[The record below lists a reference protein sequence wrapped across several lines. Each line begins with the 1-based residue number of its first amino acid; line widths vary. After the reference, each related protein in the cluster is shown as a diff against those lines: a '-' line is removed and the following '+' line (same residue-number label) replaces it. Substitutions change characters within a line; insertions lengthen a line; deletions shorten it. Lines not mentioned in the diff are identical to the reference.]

1 MNSDNIKASIR
12 KLMKNKQF
20 LAVSLCVVIFACA
33 SIYVYIRY
41 VKPKS
46 KYVDNKEF
54 ITKDQNDEVKS
65 VDLYFFYTSWC
76 PHCKTAF
83 PIWNTLKNDNNTIK
97 GVSINYIEVDCDK
110 DSDTANKYNVEG
122 YPTIK
127 LQKGNTVIEYD
138 AKPELDTILHFLNT
152 SL

>member
-1 MNSDNIKASIR
+1 MTLDNIKTSLR
-12 KLMKNKQF
+12 KLIKHPNF
-20 LAVSLCVVIFACA
+20 LAVSLCVAVFICA
-33 SIYVYIRY
+33 AFYVYTRY
-41 VKPKS
+41 VKNTS

-54 ITKDQNDEVKS
+54 TTKDQNGEDKT

-76 PHCKTAF
+76 PHCKTAY
-83 PIWNTLKNDNNTIK
+83 PIWETLKNDNKTIK

-110 DSDTANKYNVEG
+110 DSDTANKFNVEG

>member
-1 MNSDNIKASIR
+1 
-12 KLMKNKQF
+12 MKNENF
-20 LAVSLCVVIFACA
+20 LPVSLCVVVFVCA
-33 SIYVYIRY
+33 SIYVYIQY

-54 ITKDQNDEVKS
+54 ITKDQNHEVRS
-65 VDLYFFYTSWC
+65 VDLYFFYTAWC

-83 PIWNTLKNDNNTIK
+83 PIWNTLKNDNKTIK

-110 DSDTANKYNVEG
+110 DSDTANKFNVEG

-127 LQKGNTVIEYD
+127 LQKGKTVIEYD
-138 AKPELDTILHFLNT
+138 AKPELETILHFLNT